1 MHTVI
6 SYIISIVQLWSAN
19 TSFATY
25 PLGDSVDLWIVL
37 PSAHCLETPETRKR
51 GREREGERGGGEGG
65 QRCKWI
71 YSSDHRHRENKQF
84 QLKHFLLRWEGE
96 GWRLQRGQTLWT
108 SARLLCF
115 TVWDTASAGHSQAF
129 KIPPSPSNAPLASIK
144 KTHNALHHLSSL
156 SLPLWFSQP
165 VYSHPAWQGTQWGKF
180 DGSSPEFREKVLL
193 YFITEG
199 WTRRRSLVYI
209 KQKNSTMSFQQH
221 VCIYFEWRIIA
232 RWKFPC
238 R

>member
-6 SYIISIVQLWSAN
+6 AYIIYIYRQTLERKRILLN
-19 TSFATY
+19 
-25 PLGDSVDLWIVL
+25 L
-37 PSAHCLETPETRKR
+37 PSR
-51 GREREGERGGGEGG
+51 GQCWSVNCPSFSSLFGNSWDKKEGERGGGEGG
-65 QRCKWI
+65 DQRCKWI

-144 KTHNALHHLSSL
+144 KKT
-156 SLPLWFSQP
+156 P
-165 VYSHPAWQGTQWGKF
+165 
-180 DGSSPEFREKVLL
+180 
-193 YFITEG
+193 
-199 WTRRRSLVYI
+199 
-209 KQKNSTMSFQQH
+209 
-221 VCIYFEWRIIA
+221 
-232 RWKFPC
+232 
-238 R
+238 